1 MNDERPQRT
10 KSELEI
16 IEVLIDE
23 RVRFDCNLIQID
35 AQTWAIHGSIAVD
48 GEVILAEFSNK
59 DDAETALERLSAAE
73 EQTVSGSRRSQSS

>member
-1 MNDERPQRT
+1 MNDERPQPA

-23 RVRFDCNLIQID
+23 HVRFDCNLIQID

-59 DDAETALERLSAAE
+59 GDAETALERLSAAE
-73 EQTVSGSRRSQSS
+73 EQTVSSLRRSQLS